1 MTKLNKKQ
9 TKLKHNGIKYRA
21 VPDNGSGCTGCAFK
35 FTPCPCPAIHKGE
48 DVGHAYC
55 ISSNREDRQNIIWVK
70 KEQAE

>member
-21 VPDNGSGCTGCAFK
+21 VQADSIFSCTGCAFQS
-35 FTPCPCPAIHKGE
+35 TPCPVIPRGE
-48 DVGHAYC
+48 DDTCAYC
-55 ISSNREDRQNIIWVK
+55 TSNNREDRRDIVWVK

>member
-21 VPDNGSGCTGCAFK
+21 VQDNGSGCSGCAFK
-35 FTPCPCPAIHKGE
+35 FTPCPATPKVECSTLCCTPN
-48 DVGHAYC
+48 
-55 ISSNREDRQNIIWVK
+55 NREDRQSIIWVK